1 MKYNFFAARMIN
13 ELYAKKQKKKK
24 QVTFGALLFL
34 INNEFPKNVSS
45 FIPPKY
51 QQMSRALFLLYCVY
65 GSSISS
71 MMLAYEVRVQR
82 RDSALS

>member
-1 MKYNFFAARMIN
+1 MRI
-13 ELYAKKQKKKK
+13 AKAIIILNDQRIF
-24 QVTFGALLFL
+24 QVLL
-34 INNEFPKNVSS
+34 PKN
-45 FIPPKY
+45 

>member
-1 MKYNFFAARMIN
+1 MKYNFFAAKMIN
-13 ELYAKKQKKKK
+13 EQYEKKTKKK
-24 QVTFGALLFL
+24 QVTFGALHFW
-34 INNEFPKNVSS
+34 IINEFPKNISS